1 MLGIIGAMDQEV
13 NILKEKME
21 VKKID
26 KRASMEFYVG
36 ILNGKD
42 VVIVKCGV
50 GKVNAAVCTQ
60 ILADCYQVEAVINT
74 GVAGSL
80 RAEINIGDIVVSTD
94 ALQHDMDAT
103 GFGYE
108 PAEIPLMGKKT
119 FEADAS
125 LRSLIAETCREVNP
139 EIGVFE
145 GRVVSGDQF
154 ISDGDVKDRLVR
166 MFAPYCTEMEGA
178 AIAQAAW
185 LNQIPFV
192 IIRAI
197 SDKADG
203 SAHMDYSEFEA
214 KAIEHTV
221 RLVEAASCKACI
233 GIIPASIIQSRFDE
247 VLGLWTARSEDEQE
261 KERFRQVMLM
271 NCKWQRAQY

>member
-1 MLGIIGAMDQEV
+1 MIGIIGAMDQEV
-13 NILKEKME
+13 NILKDEMTVEKIE
-21 VKKID
+21 TK
-26 KRASMEFYVG
+26 ASMDFY
-36 ILNGKD
+36 IGKLRGKE

-60 ILADCYQVEAVINT
+60 ILADCYGVTAVINT

-94 ALQHDMDAT
+94 TLQHDMEAT

-108 PAEIPLMGKKT
+108 PGEIPLMGKKT
-119 FEADAS
+119 FEADER
-125 LRSLIAETCREVNP
+125 LRRLIVDTCRKVNP

-154 ISDGDVKDRLVR
+154 VSDAGVKARLAE
-166 MFAPYCTEMEGA
+166 MFDPYCTEMEGA

-203 SAHMDYSEFEA
+203 SAQMDYSEFEA

-221 RLVEAASCKACI
+221 KLLEAAV
-233 GIIPASIIQSRFDE
+233 PA
-247 VLGLWTARSEDEQE
+247 L
-261 KERFRQVMLM
+261 
-271 NCKWQRAQY
+271 

>member
-1 MLGIIGAMDQEV
+1 MIGIIGAMDEEV
-13 NILKEKME
+13 AMLKEKLTE
-21 VKKID
+21 VQVETKAAMD
-26 KRASMEFYVG
+26 FYKG
-36 ILNGKD
+36 KLEGKD
-42 VVIVKCGV
+42 VVVVRSGI
-50 GKVNAAVCTQ
+50 GKVNAAMCAQ
-60 ILADCYQVEAVINT
+60 ILADIYHADHVINT
-74 GVAGSL
+74 GIAGSL
-80 RAEINIGDIVVSTD
+80 KAEINIGDIVLSTD

-221 RLVEAASCKACI
+221 RLEEAAAAKHA
-233 GIIPASIIQSRFDE
+233 
-247 VLGLWTARSEDEQE
+247 
-261 KERFRQVMLM
+261 
-271 NCKWQRAQY
+271 

>member
-13 NILKEKME
+13 SILKEKME

-36 ILNGKD
+36 ILNGKE

-94 ALQHDMDAT
+94 ALQHDMDAQA
-103 GFGYE
+103 FGYE
-108 PAEIPLMGKKT
+108 PGQIPRVDTLSFKADENMISFAKECCKK
-119 FEADAS
+119 
-125 LRSLIAETCREVNP
+125 VNP
-139 EIGVFE
+139 EIGVFT

-154 ISDGDVKDRLVR
+154 ISDKEKKKWLTDT
-166 MFAPYCTEMEGA
+166 FAGYCTEMEGA
-178 AIAQAAW
+178 AIAQVCYF
-185 LNQIPFV
+185 NHIPFLIV
-192 IIRAI
+192 RAI
-197 SDKADG
+197 SDKADD
-203 SAHMDYSEFEA
+203 SASMDYPTFEA
-214 KAIEHTV
+214 QAIRHSV
-221 RLVEAASCKACI
+221 N
-233 GIIPASIIQSRFDE
+233 
-247 VLGLWTARSEDEQE
+247 
-261 KERFRQVMLM
+261 LM
-271 NCKWQRAQY
+271 TEMIRCF

>member
-13 NILKEKME
+13 SILKEKME

-36 ILNGKD
+36 ILNGKE

-60 ILADCYQVEAVINT
+60 ILADCYQVEAV
-74 GVAGSL
+74 
-80 RAEINIGDIVVSTD
+80 INIGDIVVSTD

-154 ISDGDVKDRLVR
+154 ISDGDVKEGLVR

-221 RLVEAASCKACI
+221 RLVEAAAAKLA
-233 GIIPASIIQSRFDE
+233 
-247 VLGLWTARSEDEQE
+247 
-261 KERFRQVMLM
+261 
-271 NCKWQRAQY
+271 

>member
-119 FEADAS
+119 FEANMLKEDLIWQSNMTNNLNLMQSSTIKIIKISEYVDVQKILAS
-125 LRSLIAETCREVNP
+125 DT
-139 EIGVFE
+139 
-145 GRVVSGDQF
+145 
-154 ISDGDVKDRLVR
+154 
-166 MFAPYCTEMEGA
+166 
-178 AIAQAAW
+178 
-185 LNQIPFV
+185 
-192 IIRAI
+192 
-197 SDKADG
+197 
-203 SAHMDYSEFEA
+203 AH
-214 KAIEHTV
+214 
-221 RLVEAASCKACI
+221 
-233 GIIPASIIQSRFDE
+233 
-247 VLGLWTARSEDEQE
+247 
-261 KERFRQVMLM
+261 
-271 NCKWQRAQY
+271 